1 MTNANLQPEAPPC
14 PRRKFPWLPVL
25 FVAFLICNWAL
36 VASMYLLRV
45 PDYITAESSSIG
57 ISIATISL
65 ILVAFGAIAVST
77 REVDLKALWPS
88 LYAAAGLALFARF
101 LYFALYP
108 VGAWPGLWPALP
120 GEWERAVASSLVYA
134 AEMIL
139 VAGFCRV
146 MFALRN
152 NLTRLKAEQKRLEQE
167 QAAHKQSQ
175 EQGRRLEQQLLQAQ
189 KMESIGRLAGGIA
202 HDLNNMLTPILAYAS
217 MLEANI
223 APDDPARADLH
234 EIATAAERAR
244 DITQQLLAFARK
256 QALEMKPVNLNEI
269 IVRFEKIMRS
279 SLREDIEVR
288 VDLAAT
294 GNVAADAGQIEQVI
308 MNLVL
313 NAQDAMPNGGTIM
326 IESADVTLD
335 QSYAQDHE
343 EVVPGPHV
351 MLLVSD
357 TGEGMDKD
365 TCDKIFE
372 PFFTTKR
379 TGKGVGLG
387 LSTTHGIVKQHGGS
401 IWVYS
406 EPGKGTTFKIYFP
419 KSDRAAAIVASP
431 GPVAA
436 TRLPRGSGTVLVAED
451 NAQVRALAARVLI
464 SNGYTVLEAVDGKSA
479 IQAAQAHPGQITL
492 LVSDVVMPDMNGKV
506 LYQYLAAKRPGL
518 RVLYMS
524 GYSDNVIAHHGVLE
538 SNAHF
543 IQKPFS
549 MENFLANVHQ
559 ALS

>member
-1 MTNANLQPEAPPC
+1 MTTSGLGTLTPQ
-14 PRRKFPWLPVL
+14 RKVPWLAIL
-25 FVAFLICNWAL
+25 FVSFLVCNWAL
-36 VASMYLLRV
+36 VASMYLLSV
-45 PDYITAESSSIG
+45 PGYIAAETVSIG
-57 ISIATISL
+57 TSIAIISL
-65 ILVAFGAIAVST
+65 ILVSFFAIAVTT
-77 REVDLKALWPS
+77 REVGVKALWPS
-88 LYAAAGLALFARF
+88 LYAAAGLAFFARV
-101 LYFALYP
+101 LYFIVYP
-108 VGAWPGLWPALP
+108 VGLWPGLWPALP
-120 GEWERAVASSLVYA
+120 MEWERAVASSLIYA

-139 VAGFCRV
+139 VAGFCQV

-152 NLTRLKAEQKRLEQE
+152 NLTRLKDEQKRLEDE
-167 QAAHKQSQ
+167 QAAHKRSQ
-175 EQGRRLEQQLLQAQ
+175 EESRRLEQQLLQAQ
-189 KMESIGRLAGGIA
+189 KMESIGRLAGGVA

-217 MLEANI
+217 MLEANF
-223 APDDPARADLH
+223 APEDPASNDLH
-234 EIATAAERAR
+234 EIIAAAERAR
-244 DITQQLLAFARK
+244 DLTQQLLAFARK
-256 QALEMKPVNLNEI
+256 QALEMKPVNLND
-269 IVRFEKIMRS
+269 IVGRFEKIIRS

-313 NAQDAMPNGGTIM
+313 NAQDAMPNGGTVM

-335 QSYAQDHE
+335 QSYAREHE
-343 EVVPGPHV
+343 GVVPGPHV
-351 MLLVSD
+351 MLLVND
-357 TGEGMDKD
+357 TGEGMDKE

-406 EPGKGTTFKIYFP
+406 EPGKGTTFKAYFP
-419 KSDRAAAIVASP
+419 KSDLSAAAIAE
-431 GPVAA
+431 PVAA
-436 TRLPRGSGTVLVAED
+436 TNLPRGSGTVLVAED

-479 IQAAQAHPGQITL
+479 IEAAAAHPGQITL
-492 LVSDVVMPDMNGKV
+492 LVSDVIMPDMNGQV
-506 LYQYLAAKRPGL
+506 LYKNLAAKRPGL

-524 GYSDNVIAHHGVLE
+524 GYSDNVIAHHGVIE
-538 SNAHF
+538 SNVHF

-559 ALS
+559 TLS

>member
-1 MTNANLQPEAPPC
+1 MTKANLLPEAPTSPG
-14 PRRKFPWLPVL
+14 KYPWLPIV
-25 FVAFLICNWAL
+25 FVAFLMCNWTL
-36 VASMYLLRV
+36 VASMYLLSV
-45 PDYITAESSSIG
+45 PGYITAETVSIG
-57 ISIATISL
+57 TSIAIISL
-65 ILVAFGAIAVST
+65 ILVAFFAIAVTT
-77 REVDLKALWPS
+77 RDVGIKALWPS
-88 LYAAAGLALFARF
+88 LYAAAGLAFFART
-101 LYFALYP
+101 LYFIVYP
-108 VGAWPGLWPALP
+108 VGLWPGLWPALP
-120 GEWERAVASSLVYA
+120 MEWERAVTSSLVYA

-152 NLTRLKAEQKRLEQE
+152 NLTRLRDEQKRLEDE
-167 QAAHKQSQ
+167 QTAHKRSQ
-175 EQGRRLEQQLLQAQ
+175 EESRRLEQQLLQAQ
-189 KMESIGRLAGGIA
+189 KMESIGRLAGGVA

-217 MLEANI
+217 MLEANF
-223 APDDPARADLH
+223 APEDPASNDLQ
-234 EIATAAERAR
+234 EIVAAAERAR
-244 DITQQLLAFARK
+244 DLTQQLLAFARK
-256 QALEMKPVNLNEI
+256 QALEMKPVNLNDI
-269 IVRFEKIMRS
+269 VVRFEKILRS

-335 QSYAQDHE
+335 QSYAREHE
-343 EVVPGPHV
+343 GVVPGPHV

-357 TGEGMDKD
+357 TGEGMDKE

-387 LSTTHGIVKQHGGS
+387 LSTTHGIVKQHGGN

-419 KSDRAAAIVASP
+419 KSDLAAAAIAE
-431 GPVAA
+431 PVAA
-436 TRLPRGSGTVLVAED
+436 TNLPRGSGTVLVAED
-451 NAQVRALAARVLI
+451 NAQVRTLAARVLI
-464 SNGYTVLEAVDGKSA
+464 SNGYTVIEAVDGKSA
-479 IQAAQAHPGQITL
+479 MEAAQAHPGQITL
-492 LVSDVVMPDMNGKV
+492 LVSDVIMPDMNGQV

-538 SNAHF
+538 SNVHF

-559 ALS
+559 TLC